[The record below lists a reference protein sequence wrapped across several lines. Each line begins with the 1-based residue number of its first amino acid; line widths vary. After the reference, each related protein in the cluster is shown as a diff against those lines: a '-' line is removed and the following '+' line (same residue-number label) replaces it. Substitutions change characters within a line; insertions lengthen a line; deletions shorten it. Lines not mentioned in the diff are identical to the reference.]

1 MSVEVKPTVAPVKF
15 TIKDYKSDLHN
26 DWCPGCVAPSTRI
39 VTRSGDRPI
48 ADVKIGDLVL
58 AHDGSYHP
66 VTEVMS
72 HWHPAPLHRLT
83 VQGLGETLLTEDHPV
98 YAVRRRRAHQTNSD
112 YNPEW
117 TRADRIRRGDYVAY
131 PIPSEVVDQPSI
143 SLWYERKFKDTRSK
157 PLPDSVALNEDFLRL
172 AGYYIAEGHSHKRE
186 LTWTFSKD
194 ERDLVDDTVA
204 LVGKVFELRATVRDR
219 SERNSTLEVTV
230 ASSYLTEIFGRI
242 FGEGAENKRV
252 PEPLMLAPLATQR
265 ALLRGLWAGDG
276 TWGHKN
282 ASYKTTSPVLSHQVA
297 TLLLRQG
304 IVPNVRMEVEHGI
317 HATAYCV
324 TVSNAAGYNKLAA
337 ISGAPVRPLP
347 VRQSPVRIIDGYLY
361 APVRRNEVVEYEGFV
376 HNLEVEGVHSYVT
389 TTATLHNCGDFGI
402 LTGVQMAL
410 AQLNLDPDKVACFS
424 GIGCSGKTPH
434 YVKAYGFHTLH
445 GRVLPVATGGR
456 LVNSSV
462 TVLAM
467 GGDGDGYGIGAG
479 YFVNSGR
486 RNLNFT
492 YIVHNNNVYGLT
504 KGQAS
509 PTLSKGK
516 KTKSMPEPAIQDGIN
531 PIAMAVAAG
540 YTFIARGYALEP
552 KYLAGIIA
560 KAIQHKG
567 SALVDVLQTC
577 PTYNDLYTKEWYE
590 GADLPEKTS
599 RLYKLEDQGF
609 DGKVAD
615 VTDKTEMI
623 RKKAAAVARSYETE
637 PIPIGIYYQA
647 ELPTYEDGVNARIP
661 TLAEKP
667 LVDVDT
673 FHRDVS
679 PLLDAMR

>member
-1 MSVEVKPTVAPVKF
+1 MSVDTPAVPVKF
-15 TIKDYKSDLHN
+15 ALKDYKSDLHN

-39 VTRSGDRPI
+39 VTRAGSKP
-48 ADVKIGDLVL
+48 IGDVAVGDKVL
-58 AHDGSYHP
+58 GHDGQYHA
-66 VTEVMS
+66 VTQVMS
-72 HWHPAPLHRLT
+72 HWHPAPLHRLD

-98 YAVRRRRAHQTNSD
+98 YVVRRKNAHKTNREFVA
-112 YNPEW
+112 EW
-117 TRADRIRRGDYVAY
+117 TRADQVRRGDYVAY
-131 PIPSEVVDQPSI
+131 PISNEVVEQPAM

-157 PLPDSVALNEDFLRL
+157 PLPNSVALNDDFLRL
-172 AGYYIAEGHSHKRE
+172 AGYYIAEGNAYRRE
-186 LTWTFSKD
+186 LTWTFRND
-194 ERDLVDDTVA
+194 EQDLVDDTVA
-204 LVGKVFELRATVRDR
+204 LVGRLFELSASVRDR
-219 SERNSTLEVTV
+219 SEHNHTVEVTV
-230 ASSYLTEIFGRI
+230 ASSYLTEIFGQM
-242 FGEGAENKRV
+242 FGTGAENKRV
-252 PEPLMLAPLATQR
+252 PEPMMVAPLARQR
-265 ALLRGLWAGDG
+265 SLLRGLWAGDG
-276 TWGHKN
+276 TWGKKN
-282 ASYKTTSPVLSHQVA
+282 AGYRTISPVLAHQVS

-304 IVPNVRMEVEHGI
+304 IVPNTVIDPEHGM
-317 HATAYCV
+317 HRTAYCV
-324 TVSNAAGYNKLAA
+324 AVSNAAGYNKLAA
-337 ISGAPVRPLP
+337 MIGGPSRPQPRRHGAT
-347 VRQSPVRIIDGYLY
+347 RIRDGYLY
-361 APVRRNEVVEYEGFV
+361 APVRRNEVVRYEGMV

-389 TTATLHNCGDFGI
+389 TTSTLHNCGDFGI

-456 LVNSSV
+456 LVNSAV

-486 RNLNFT
+486 RNLDFT

-509 PTLSKGK
+509 PTLGKGK
-516 KTKSMPEPAIQDGIN
+516 KTKSMPEQAIQDGIN

-540 YTFIARGYALEP
+540 YTFIARAYALEP

-590 GADLPEKTS
+590 GADLPEKKS
-599 RLYKLEDQGF
+599 RLYKLEEQGF
-609 DGKVAD
+609 DCKVQD
-615 VTDKTEMI
+615 VTDASEIIM
-623 RKKAAAVARSYETE
+623 KKAAAVARSYETS
-637 PIPIGIYYQA
+637 PIPVGIYYQA

-661 TLAEKP
+661 DLAERA
-667 LVDVDT
+667 LVDIDT
-673 FHRDVS
+673 FHRDVT

>member
-1 MSVEVKPTVAPVKF
+1 MSVDAKSVAPVKF

-26 DWCPGCVAPSTRI
+26 DWCPGCIAPDSRI
-39 VTRSGDRPI
+39 VMADGSSRRI
-48 ADVKIGDLVL
+48 ADVAVGDRVL
-58 AHDGSYHP
+58 AHDGEPHA
-66 VTEVMS
+66 VLQATS
-72 HWHPAPLHRLT
+72 HRHDDTMRRIEISGH
-83 VQGLGETLLTEDHPV
+83 GELLITRDHPMFI
-98 YAVRRRRAHQTNSD
+98 VRREQVLERDATSSAGWV
-112 YNPEW
+112 PAGEVE
-117 TRADRIRRGDYVAY
+117 AGDYVAY
-131 PIPSEVVDQPSI
+131 PTP
-143 SLWYERKFKDTRSK
+143 
-157 PLPDSVALNEDFLRL
+157 
-172 AGYYIAEGHSHKRE
+172 
-186 LTWTFSKD
+186 
-194 ERDLVDDTVA
+194 A
-204 LVGKVFELRATVRDR
+204 LVAAGARTDR
-219 SERNSTLEVTV
+219 S
-230 ASSYLTEIFGRI
+230 AYG
-242 FGEGAENKRV
+242 
-252 PEPLMLAPLATQR
+252 
-265 ALLRGLWAGDG
+265 LR
-276 TWGHKN
+276 
-282 ASYKTTSPVLSHQVA
+282 S
-297 TLLLRQG
+297 
-304 IVPNVRMEVEHGI
+304 IVSNGEVEYGD
-317 HATAYCV
+317 
-324 TVSNAAGYNKLAA
+324 L
-337 ISGAPVRPLP
+337 
-347 VRQSPVRIIDGYLY
+347 
-361 APVRRNEVVEYEGFV
+361 V
-376 HNLEVEGVHSYVT
+376 HNLEVEGAHSYLTVG
-389 TTATLHNCGDFGI
+389 ATLHNCGDFGI

-456 LVNSSV
+456 LVNSAV

-486 RNLNFT
+486 RNLDFT

-509 PTLSKGK
+509 PTLSRGK
-516 KTKSMPEPAIQDGIN
+516 KTKSMPEQAIQDGIN

-540 YTFIARGYALEP
+540 YTFIARAYALEP

-590 GADLPEKTS
+590 GADLPEKKS
-599 RLYKLEDQGF
+599 RLYKLEEQGF

-615 VTDKTEMI
+615 VTDTADIIK
-623 RKKAAAVARSYETE
+623 KKAAAVAKSYEAE

-661 TLAEKP
+661 ALAEKP
-667 LVDVDT
+667 LVEIDT
-673 FHRDVS
+673 FHRDVT

>member
-1 MSVEVKPTVAPVKF
+1 MSVDTPAVPVKF
-15 TIKDYKSDLHN
+15 TLKDYKSDLHN

-39 VTRSGDRPI
+39 VTRAGSKPI
-48 ADVKIGDLVL
+48 AEVAIGDLVL
-58 AHDGSYHP
+58 GHDGAYHK

-72 HWHPAPLHRLT
+72 HHHPAPLHRLD
-83 VQGLGETLLTEDHPV
+83 VQGLGETVLTADHPV
-98 YAVRRRRAHQTNSD
+98 YLVRRKRAHRTNSD
-112 YNPEW
+112 YKAEW
-117 TRADRIRRGDYVAY
+117 TRADQVRRGDYLAY
-131 PIPSEVVDQPSI
+131 PIPSEVVDQPAL

-157 PLPDSVALNEDFLRL
+157 ALPDSVALNDEFLRL
-172 AGYYIAEGHSHKRE
+172 AGYYIAEGHTHKRE

-194 ERDLVDDTVA
+194 ERDLVEDTVA
-204 LVGKVFELRATVRDR
+204 LVGKLFELKASVRDR
-219 SERNSTLEVTV
+219 SAHNSTVEVTV
-230 ASSYLTEIFGRI
+230 ASSYLTEIFGKM

-252 PEPLMLAPLATQR
+252 PEPLMVAPLRTQR
-265 ALLRGLWAGDG
+265 SLLRGLWAGDG
-276 TWGHKN
+276 TWGKKS
-282 ASYKTTSPVLSHQVA
+282 AGYRTISPVLAHQVT

-304 IVPNVRMEVEHGI
+304 IVPNTTIDPEHGM
-317 HATAYCV
+317 HRTAYCV
-324 TVSNAAGYNKLAA
+324 AVSNAAGYNRLAA
-337 ISGAPVRPLP
+337 MVGAPLRPQP
-347 VRQSPVRIIDGYLY
+347 TRPGAIRIHDGYLY
-361 APVRRNEVVEYEGFV
+361 TPVRRNDVIEYEGMV
-376 HNLEVEGVHSYVT
+376 HNLEIEDVHSYVT
-389 TTATLHNCGDFGI
+389 TTSTLHNCGDFGI
-402 LTGVQMAL
+402 LTGIQMAL

-434 YVKAYGFHTLH
+434 YIKAYGFHTLH

-456 LVNSSV
+456 LVNSSI

-486 RNLNFT
+486 RNLDFT

-509 PTLSKGK
+509 PTLAKGK

-590 GADLPEKTS
+590 GADLPEKKS
-599 RLYKLEDQGF
+599 RLYKLEEQGF
-609 DGKVAD
+609 DGKVKD
-615 VTDKTEMI
+615 VTDMSEI
-623 RKKAAAVARSYETE
+623 IVKKAAAVARSYETE

-661 TLAEKP
+661 ELAEKP
-667 LVDVDT
+667 LVDIDT
-673 FHRDVS
+673 FHRDVT

>member
-1 MSVEVKPTVAPVKF
+1 MSVEAKPVAPVKF

-39 VTRSGDRPI
+39 VTKAGSKLI
-48 ADVKIGDLVL
+48 ADVVVGDLVL
-58 AHDGSYHP
+58 GHDGGYHK
-66 VTEVMS
+66 VSEVMS
-72 HWHPAPLHRLT
+72 HHHPAPLRRLD

-98 YAVRRRRAHQTNSD
+98 YVVRRKNAHKTNTD
-112 YNPEW
+112 YVAEW
-117 TRADRIRRGDYVAY
+117 SRADQVRRGDYVAY
-131 PIPSEVVDQPSI
+131 PIPSEVVEQPSI
-143 SLWYERKFKDTRSK
+143 SLWFERKFKDTRSK

-172 AGYYIAEGHSHKRE
+172 AGYYIAEGHAHKRE
-186 LTWTFSKD
+186 LTWTFGAT
-194 ERDLVDDTVA
+194 ERDLVDDTVD
-204 LVGKVFELRATVRDR
+204 LIGRLFELQATVRDR
-219 SERNSTLEVTV
+219 TQRNNTFEVTV
-230 ASSYLTEIFGRI
+230 ASSYLTEIFGRM
-242 FGEGAENKRV
+242 FGEGAENKHV
-252 PEPLMLAPLATQR
+252 PEPLMVAPLKTQR
-265 ALLRGLWAGDG
+265 ALLQGLWAGDG
-276 TWGHKN
+276 TFGKKN
-282 ASYKTTSPVLSHQVA
+282 AGYRTISPALAHQVG

-304 IVPNVRMEVEHGI
+304 IVPNTTIDPEHGM
-317 HATAYCV
+317 HRTAYCV

-337 ISGAPVRPLP
+337 MVGAKQRPEAARPGAVR
-347 VRQSPVRIIDGYLY
+347 VRDGYLY
-361 APVRRNEVVEYEGFV
+361 APVRRNTVVEYEGMV
-376 HNLEVEGVHSYVT
+376 HNLEVEDVHSYVT
-389 TTATLHNCGDFGI
+389 TTSTLHNCGDFGI

-509 PTLSKGK
+509 PTLSRGK
-516 KTKSMPEPAIQDGIN
+516 KTKSMPESAIQDGIN

-540 YTFIARGYALEP
+540 YTFIARAYALEP

-560 KAIQHKG
+560 KAIEHKG

-590 GADLPEKTS
+590 GADLPEKKS
-599 RLYKLEDQGF
+599 RLYKLEEQGF

-615 VTDKTEMI
+615 VTDQAEII

-647 ELPTYEDGVNARIP
+647 EVPTYEDGVNARIP
-661 TLAEKP
+661 ALAEQP
-667 LVDVDT
+667 LVDIDT
-673 FHRDVS
+673 FHRDVT

>member
-1 MSVEVKPTVAPVKF
+1 MKF

-39 VTRSGDRPI
+39 VTRAGSKPI
-48 ADVKIGDLVL
+48 ADVAVGDLVL
-58 AHDGSYHP
+58 GHDGGYHK

-72 HWHPAPLHRLT
+72 HWHPAPLHRLD

-98 YAVRRRRAHQTNSD
+98 YVVRRKNAHKTNLEYSA
-112 YNPEW
+112 EW
-117 TRADRIRRGDYVAY
+117 SRADQVRRGDYIAY
-131 PIPSEVVDQPSI
+131 PIPSTVVEQPSI

-172 AGYYIAEGHSHKRE
+172 AGYYIAEGSTGKRE
-186 LTWTFSKD
+186 LTWTFAAD

-204 LVGKVFELRATVRDR
+204 LVGKVFELRASVRDR
-219 SERNSTLEVTV
+219 SERNNTLEVAV
-230 ASSYLTEIFGRI
+230 SSSYLTEIFGRL
-242 FGEGAENKRV
+242 FGEDAENKRV
-252 PEPLMLAPLATQR
+252 PEPLMLAPLETQR

-276 TWGHKN
+276 TWGPRN
-282 ASYKTTSPVLSHQVA
+282 ASYKTTSAELSHQVA

-304 IVPNVRMEVEHGI
+304 IVPNVRGETPHGM

-337 ISGAPVRPLP
+337 IAGTDVRPMP
-347 VRQSPVRIIDGYLY
+347 SRPSAVRIRDGYLY
-361 APVRRNEVVEYEGFV
+361 APVRRNDVVAYEGAV
-376 HNLEVEGVHSYVT
+376 HNLEVEDVHSYVT
-389 TTATLHNCGDFGI
+389 TTSTLHNCGDFGI

-456 LVNSSV
+456 LVNSDV

-486 RNLNFT
+486 RNLDFT

-509 PTLSKGK
+509 PTLARGK
-516 KTKSMPEPAIQDGIN
+516 KTKSMPEQAIQDGIN

-552 KYLAGIIA
+552 KYLAGMIA
-560 KAIQHKG
+560 KAIEHKG

-590 GADLPEKTS
+590 GADLPEKKS
-599 RLYKLEDQGF
+599 RLYKLEEQGF
-609 DGKVAD
+609 DGKVKD
-615 VTDKTEMI
+615 VTDTAEIIM
-623 RKKAAAVARSYETE
+623 KKAAAVARSYETE
-637 PIPIGIYYQA
+637 PIPIGIYYRA

-661 TLAEKP
+661 ALAEKP
-667 LVDVDT
+667 LVDIDT
-673 FHRDVS
+673 FHRDVT

>member
-1 MSVEVKPTVAPVKF
+1 MSVEAKPAGAPVKF

-26 DWCPGCVAPSTRI
+26 DWCPGCIAPDSRI
-39 VTRSGDRPI
+39 VM
-48 ADVKIGDLVL
+48 ADGASRRIGDVVAGERVL
-58 AHDGSYHP
+58 AHDGEAHT
-66 VTEVMS
+66 VLQATS
-72 HWHPAPLHRLT
+72 HRHNDTMRRIEISGHGDLVITR
-83 VQGLGETLLTEDHPV
+83 DHPMFI
-98 YAVRRRRAHQTNSD
+98 VRRERALELEATSKA
-112 YNPEW
+112 EW
-117 TRADRIRRGDYVAY
+117 VAAGDVRLGDYVAY
-131 PIPSEVVDQPSI
+131 PQHALVVAGMPAGGPAYGLRAIVSNDEVVYD
-143 SLWYERKFKDTRSK
+143 
-157 PLPDSVALNEDFLRL
+157 
-172 AGYYIAEGHSHKRE
+172 
-186 LTWTFSKD
+186 
-194 ERDLVDDTVA
+194 
-204 LVGKVFELRATVRDR
+204 
-219 SERNSTLEVTV
+219 
-230 ASSYLTEIFGRI
+230 
-242 FGEGAENKRV
+242 
-252 PEPLMLAPLATQR
+252 
-265 ALLRGLWAGDG
+265 GL
-276 TWGHKN
+276 
-282 ASYKTTSPVLSHQVA
+282 
-297 TLLLRQG
+297 
-304 IVPNVRMEVEHGI
+304 
-317 HATAYCV
+317 
-324 TVSNAAGYNKLAA
+324 
-337 ISGAPVRPLP
+337 
-347 VRQSPVRIIDGYLY
+347 
-361 APVRRNEVVEYEGFV
+361 V
-376 HNLEVEGVHSYVT
+376 HNLEVEGAHSYITVG
-389 TTATLHNCGDFGI
+389 ATLHNCGDFGI

-509 PTLSKGK
+509 PTLSRGK
-516 KTKSMPEPAIQDGIN
+516 KTKSMPESAIQDGIN

-540 YTFIARGYALEP
+540 YTFIARAYALEP

-560 KAIQHKG
+560 KAIEHKG

-590 GADLPEKTS
+590 GADLPEKKS
-599 RLYKLEDQGF
+599 RLYKLEEQGF
-609 DGKVAD
+609 DGKVVD
-615 VTDKTEMI
+615 VGDQAEIIK
-623 RKKAAAVARSYETE
+623 KKAAAVARSYETE

-661 TLAEKP
+661 VLAEKP

-673 FHRDVS
+673 FHRDVTS
-679 PLLDAMR
+679 LLDAMR